1 MALVQLLQLSGKVTG
16 RTKTRSSV
24 TSFPRKLQLTADF
37 CIVIARMGKFGAN
50 LKWESQDFKFFLLD
64 ICHFFKVLSQ
74 NSVSNR
80 FREPMFKKAS
90 LLVFPT
96 IYNYK
101 VYTNSQMSKLFNWEH
116 LMVSVW
122 IFPYFYYSWLLLL
135 LLFFACTYV
144 YNCYIN
150 LMCILDDSIFKS
162 SPPLFS
168 AATGNFLIPHEK

>member
-24 TSFPRKLQLTADF
+24 TSFPRKLQLAADF
-37 CIVIARMGKFGAN
+37 CIVIARMGKFEAS
-50 LKWESQDFKFFLLD
+50 LKWESQAFDFFFLD

-74 NSVSNR
+74 NSVPNR

-96 IYNYK
+96 IYNYN
-101 VYTNSQMSKLFNWEH
+101 VYTNSQVSKLFNWEH
-116 LMVSVW
+116 PTVSVW
-122 IFPYFYYSWLLLL
+122 IFPHFYYSWLLLL
-135 LLFFACTYV
+135 LPFFACTYV
-144 YNCYIN
+144 YNSYIN

-162 SPPLFS
+162 SSPLFS
-168 AATGNFLIPHEK
+168 ATAGNFLIPHEK